1 MLVDENGNEISIS
14 DYFNRETALPHV
26 HPEDNVAVD
35 GPEVFEIE
43 EDSEEEIFAAESLR
57 SGMQTVHD
65 GSLQRFCIEEKVTEQ

>member
-14 DYFNRETALPHV
+14 DYFDRETALPHV
-26 HPEDNVAVD
+26 DPEDNVAED

-57 SGMQTVHD
+57 FLWDAEST
-65 GSLQRFCIEEKVTEQ
+65 

>member
-1 MLVDENGNEISIS
+1 MLGDENGNEISIS

-26 HPEDNVAVD
+26 HPEDNVTVD